1 MLSERLPSLLTKIRG
16 DFDFILVKSPPI
28 LSAPEVSLIE
38 KSCEGILF
46 VIESK
51 RLERETIERALESLF
66 LSRPEMISRDV
77 SEMPEAPSE
86 SLPVPSGESIKRVGM
101 VLTKVKF

>member
-1 MLSERLPSLLTKIRG
+1 M
-16 DFDFILVKSPPI
+16 
-28 LSAPEVSLIE
+28 SLIE